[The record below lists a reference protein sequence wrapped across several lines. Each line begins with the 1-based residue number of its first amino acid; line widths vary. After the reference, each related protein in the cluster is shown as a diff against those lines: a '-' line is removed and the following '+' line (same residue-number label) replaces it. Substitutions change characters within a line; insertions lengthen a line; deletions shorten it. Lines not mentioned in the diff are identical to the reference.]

1 MNNRREAGDPLR
13 WVELFVY
20 HTQSPRFQPWT
31 HTCTNTHTHTHTHT
45 HAYTHAYKQAIQTPH
60 ACTHKRPQACTDT
73 NATHLSI
80 EMKRLQSSIYSAY
93 IHLYE
98 YACIFLYMYIDIYT
112 QNMCSWVK
120 MIERRYTLQVVMDNT
135 WGNCH
140 SVFKTLNFMVNI
152 TLNLLKKTKPT
163 FKTVNTTIH
172 WEREGSDHECSLRFA
187 CERALW
193 FIPT

>member
-1 MNNRREAGDPLR
+1 MVKNLYCSSRRT
-13 WVELFVY
+13 ELSSQHPHDISLLLVILA
-20 HTQSPRFQPWT
+20 PEDL
-31 HTCTNTHTHTHTHT
+31 TCSSSHGH
-45 HAYTHAYKQAIQTPH
+45 
-60 ACTHKRPQACTDT
+60 PQACTDT